1 MKKILVIKHGS
12 LGDLILSLSSMYSIR
27 NKYNESS
34 IHLITEEK
42 YYSFVKKTNFFEKI
56 IKDNRKSFFL
66 MTIFILLKL
75 LREKYDIV
83 IDLQNSQRSTF
94 YNFVFRFF
102 GKSLVCSSRPF
113 AQLRYKI
120 PLQGKENAEKGLANQ
135 LNLLKIN
142 SLKID
147 NYNWLKVEID
157 KEFDSPFVLFIPGVS
172 KGNDYKQWQPENFSK
187 LIDFFESKNYKVCV
201 VGTKNDLPAISLIIN
216 KNKNIINKI
225 DSSPPEII
233 YSISLKAKLIISND
247 TGPGHIASL
256 SKNNI
261 IWILNEDKISKAN
274 IKSSGNNHKISAN
287 NIKDISPNEV
297 CEYININNLL
307 NT

>member
-42 YYSFVKKTNFFEKI
+42 YYSFLKKTNFFEKI
-56 IKDNRKSFFL
+56 INDNRKNFFL

-120 PLQGKENAEKGLANQ
+120 PLQGKT
-135 LNLLKIN
+135 
-142 SLKID
+142 
-147 NYNWLKVEID
+147 
-157 KEFDSPFVLFIPGVS
+157 KEL
-172 KGNDYKQWQPENFSK
+172 
-187 LIDFFESKNYKVCV
+187 
-201 VGTKNDLPAISLIIN
+201 T
-216 KNKNIINKI
+216 
-225 DSSPPEII
+225 
-233 YSISLKAKLIISND
+233 
-247 TGPGHIASL
+247 
-256 SKNNI
+256 
-261 IWILNEDKISKAN
+261 
-274 IKSSGNNHKISAN
+274 
-287 NIKDISPNEV
+287 
-297 CEYININNLL
+297 
-307 NT
+307 